1 MMEPNDRYQSW
12 KRRRAEIEVPADFA
26 DRIMAAVTA
35 HEKNPSQRF
44 AIRAWLATVLFS
56 RVGKVGL
63 CTLAGLVCVLRVMHV
78 VVVFLPQ

>member
-12 KRRRAEIEVPADFA
+12 KRRRAEIEVPAAFA
-26 DRIMAAVTA
+26 DRVLAAIGE
-35 HEKNPSQRF
+35 HEKKERYRF
-44 AIRAWLATVLFS
+44 ALRAWLAAVLFS
-56 RVGKVGL
+56 RAGKVGL